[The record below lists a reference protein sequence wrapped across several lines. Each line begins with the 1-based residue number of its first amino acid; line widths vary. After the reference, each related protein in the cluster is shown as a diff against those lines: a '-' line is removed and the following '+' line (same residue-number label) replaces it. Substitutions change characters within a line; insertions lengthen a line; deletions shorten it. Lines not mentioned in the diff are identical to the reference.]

1 MNTQERIYKKL
12 NLHRESVELSAEKV
26 ELSIASDI
34 KDALKA
40 TKGLTTS
47 IDKTYDKMQKMVTV
61 YQKLYKSNA
70 DNIKF
75 AKSRIE
81 FINKTLQKIDKMANE
96 LDVDANRVPG
106 YKDLVIR
113 RDVLDKMLPIIK
125 NIPEMK

>member
-1 MNTQERIYKKL
+1 
-12 NLHRESVELSAEKV
+12 
-26 ELSIASDI
+26 
-34 KDALKA
+34 
-40 TKGLTTS
+40 
-47 IDKTYDKMQKMVTV
+47 MVTV